1 MDVVVLVFIGIR
13 GYMHTIYCATEVAF
27 LYLLSFCILH
37 CLESNSVGNCHFHCL
52 VILFPPIN
60 SVVFVDVRSPPPPP
74 RLYIGSMRVGC

>member
-37 CLESNSVGNCHFHCL
+37 CLKSNGVSNCHFHCL
-52 VILFPPIN
+52 DILFPPIPT
-60 SVVFVDVRSPPPPP
+60 VFLP
-74 RLYIGSMRVGC
+74 